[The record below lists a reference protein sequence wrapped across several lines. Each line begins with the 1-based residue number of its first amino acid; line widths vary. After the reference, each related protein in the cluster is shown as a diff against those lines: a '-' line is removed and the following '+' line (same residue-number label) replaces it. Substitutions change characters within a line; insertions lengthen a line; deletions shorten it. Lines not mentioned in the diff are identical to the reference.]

1 MILSVSN
8 KVNLVD
14 QNYLLSKDVH
24 LMFLGS
30 WTYSEAEETWSSKE
44 KEDTTSLWLVMMS
57 HLVWRLI
64 SACFLG
70 SIITVTPHQSEVV
83 TDHEDVD
90 TSPTFLDLSKNMSG
104 KIVCAMLK
112 IIPLQVMSAR

>member
-1 MILSVSN
+1 
-8 KVNLVD
+8 
-14 QNYLLSKDVH
+14 
-24 LMFLGS
+24 MFLGS

-44 KEDTTSLWLVMMS
+44 KKTPMIS

-70 SIITVTPHQSEVV
+70 SIITVTTHQSEVV

-104 KIVCAMLK
+104 QIVCAMLN
-112 IIPLQVMSAR
+112 IIPPQVMSAR